1 AALLARPT
9 VDSTAARLARL
20 LVLSVSP
27 VADLG
32 GEAIAYL
39 MYSPKDYVFKTGMSP
54 NQRFLYKRW
63 YLDAIYYK
71 VFVSG
76 ILAASRGLFTYVEQ
90 GIWNRLNNA
99 FAQDIMDYSK
109 ASDQL
114 DTQVV
119 DRAANEVASYG
130 SRLSNFL
137 RKLQSG
143 VTEQYVIAFAIG
155 IILLLAYML
164 FVVGAT

>member
-1 AALLARPT
+1 VSTIVAVMGGIVGYLLYFKKT
-9 VDSTAARLARL
+9 Y
-20 LVLSVSP
+20 
-27 VADLG
+27 
-32 GEAIAYL
+32 E
-39 MYSPKDYVFKTGMSP
+39 FKTDMNP
-54 NQRFLYKRW
+54 IQRFLYKRW

-76 ILAASRGLFTYVEQ
+76 ILAASRGLYTYVEQ

>member
-1 AALLARPT
+1 MNP
-9 VDSTAARLARL
+9 
-20 LVLSVSP
+20 
-27 VADLG
+27 
-32 GEAIAYL
+32 I
-39 MYSPKDYVFKTGMSP
+39 
-54 NQRFLYKRW
+54 QRFLYKRW

-76 ILAASRGLFTYVEQ
+76 LLAASRGLYTYVEQ
-90 GIWNRLNNA
+90 GIWNRLNNTIGR
-99 FAQDIMDYSK
+99 DVMEYSR

-119 DRAANEVASYG
+119 DRAANEIASYG
-130 SRLSNFL
+130 SRLSNLL

-155 IILLLAYML
+155 IILLLDYCQSRYSFPQSWRHRHFCSA
-164 FVVGAT
+164 GRTRKWQRSWE